1 MIASKIH
8 QIRHK
13 KVYLISLFLT
23 TSVLATSLSLDRK
36 WTEETIYFALI
47 DRFYDGDPFNNR
59 PIGSDPELYDAK
71 QENINLYHGGD
82 FRGLEIA
89 LESNYFTDLGITA
102 IWITPPVRNV
112 WYSAFDSNDEAK
124 TGYHGY
130 WTQDFLDIDPHLV
143 SRKSLDGSK
152 EYPDNREGRMQHYKD
167 LVTLAH
173 SRGIKIIQDIVCNHT
188 GPVFYYD
195 VNNNSRF
202 DIQKKS
208 EWIQPFYTKSL
219 YNNAQ
224 WGNKADWNLHPTM
237 PVEPLKIGGQEIN
250 INGCLGQ
257 LTSYSRKG
265 FSEDSLGKFNGE
277 EVYCDFFSLRD
288 LCTDPESEHFD
299 HLVDDFV
306 EIYAFYIETI
316 GVDGLRID
324 TIKHVQG
331 EFWDAFTER
340 LRLRL
345 GPERAKKLLLFG
357 EVYDGDPENIGRYTY
372 RRDWPNNK
380 NPSLDS
386 LLNFQ
391 LCYAIRSYLR
401 TNDKSI
407 GTAHEIEQAIKSL
420 SSSPSIDRKRPYY
433 NPNPGLDGIQANQKM
448 ISFFENHD
456 GINRFRVSGVSEFR
470 NILANALTLTLP
482 GIPCIYYGTEA
493 ALIDYQANIN
503 QDAESGRMTFF
514 KSSKPFLMNDVRSNS
529 CFLMIA
535 SLNQLRSKLT
545 SLIEGDTHILW
556 VDSDLADCD
565 DGIFAFARTTL
576 DETVLIVV
584 NASSKMATTSIHG
597 HAMPIVNSS
606 GKSLLEFGDTLQ
618 KIDIGIAE
626 YDSHINDESQI
637 IWSSGIP
644 KIEII
649 AGAESIQIFKVLKEN
664 STK

>member
-1 MIASKIH
+1 MNNSIIH
-8 QIRHK
+8 RIRYTNA
-13 KVYLISLFLT
+13 YLIGLFLT
-23 TSVLATSLSLDRK
+23 TSAFATSLSLERN
-36 WTEETIYFALI
+36 WTDETIYFALI

-59 PIGSDPELYDAK
+59 PIGSDAKLYDAK

-89 LESNYFTDLGITA
+89 LESNYFTELGITS

-112 WYSAFDSNDEAK
+112 WYSAFDSNDEPK

-130 WTQDFLDIDPHLV
+130 WAQDFLDIDPHLV

-152 EYPDNREGRMQHYKD
+152 EYSDNREGRMQHYKD
-167 LVTLAH
+167 LVSLAH
-173 SRGIKIIQDIVCNHT
+173 DKGIKIIQDIVCNHT

-202 DIQKKS
+202 DIQEKS
-208 EWIQPFYTKSL
+208 EWIQPFYDKSS
-219 YNNAQ
+219 YVNTR
-224 WGNKADWNLHPTM
+224 WVNKSDWNLHPTM
-237 PVEPLKIGGQEIN
+237 PKESIKIGGQKVD

-257 LTSYSRKG
+257 FGCYSRKG
-265 FSEDSLGKFNGE
+265 FSEDSLSKSDGE
-277 EVYCDFFSLRD
+277 EVYCDFFSLRN
-288 LCTDPESEHFD
+288 LCTDPYSKHFD
-299 HLVDDFV
+299 QLVDDFV

-324 TIKHVQG
+324 TVKHVQG

-340 LRLRL
+340 LRAKLD
-345 GPERAKKLLLFG
+345 PERSKKLLLFG

-372 RRDWPNNK
+372 RTDWPNNK

-391 LCYAIRSYLR
+391 FCYAIRSYLR
-401 TNDKSI
+401 TSDKSF
-407 GTAHEIEQAIKSL
+407 GTAHEIERAINSL
-420 SSSPSIDRKRPYY
+420 SSTPPKDKERPYY

-470 NILANALTLTLP
+470 NIVANVLTLTLP

-493 ALIDYQANIN
+493 GLIDHQADIN

-514 KSSKPFLMNDVRSNS
+514 KRSKPSLMNDVRSNS
-529 CFLMIA
+529 CFLVIA
-535 SLNQLRSKLT
+535 ALNELRSNLT
-545 SLIEGDTHILW
+545 SLRKGDTHILW
-556 VDSDLADCD
+556 VDSDLSDCD
-565 DGIFAFARTTL
+565 DGIFAFARTTH

-584 NASSKMATTSIHG
+584 NVSSEIATTSIPG
-597 HAMPIVNSS
+597 HAMPIVNST
-606 GKSLLEFGDTLQ
+606 GKPLLKFGDTLQ
-618 KIDIGIAE
+618 RIEIGIEE
-626 YDSHINDESQI
+626 YDNQNNNDNQI
-637 IWSSGIP
+637 TWNSGIP
-644 KIEII
+644 VAEIK
-649 AGAESIQIFKVLKEN
+649 ADAESIQIFKVIKGNHTE
-664 STK
+664 